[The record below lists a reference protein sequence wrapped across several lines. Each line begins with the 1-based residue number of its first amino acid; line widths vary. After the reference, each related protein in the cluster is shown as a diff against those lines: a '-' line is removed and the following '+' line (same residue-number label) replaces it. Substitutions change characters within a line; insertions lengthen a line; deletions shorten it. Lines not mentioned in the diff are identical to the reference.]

1 MTDRNLEIIDMTFDG
16 VADALG
22 WALVF
27 LLWLQMLIF

>member
-1 MTDRNLEIIDMTFDG
+1 MTDRNLEIIDMTFDTVTDG
-16 VADALG
+16 LG